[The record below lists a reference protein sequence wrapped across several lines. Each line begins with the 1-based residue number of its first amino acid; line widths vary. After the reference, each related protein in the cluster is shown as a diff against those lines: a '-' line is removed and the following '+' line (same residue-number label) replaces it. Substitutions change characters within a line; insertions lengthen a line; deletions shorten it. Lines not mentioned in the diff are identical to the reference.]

1 MAKRAARKTK
11 KKAAGRKTTK
21 KKKKKKRKP
30 RGGKVVAEVAEAY
43 GINVEQDPKDR
54 TLSPNEA
61 GKVLGV
67 TGEAVKQWIY
77 ARKLPAVKMSNG
89 YWRVRVGDLEGFIRK
104 RQEVSQ
110 RCVLLAGIDGA
121 SLKRRSQQL
130 ESLGHQVLVAEGL
143 ADALLKALDHYPSL
157 FVIDISN
164 WADGWVLADRVRSSR
179 NIRTTHIMFM
189 SSETLKEDQIN
200 KALELG
206 VQGCLSDKIEEDS
219 LRREVQKLLDNPK

>member
-1 MAKRAARKTK
+1 MAKKTSK
-11 KKAAGRKTTK
+11 KS
-21 KKKKKKRKP
+21 KKKKKRKP

-43 GINVEQDPKDR
+43 GIDVNQDPRDR

-77 ARKLPAVKMSNG
+77 ARKLPAVKLSNG
-89 YWRVRVGDLEGFIRK
+89 YWRVRVGDLESFIRK

-110 RCVLLAGIDGA
+110 RCVLLAGADG
-121 SLKRRSQQL
+121 SRLKKRSEQL
-130 ESLGHQVLVAEGL
+130 APLGHQVLVAEGL

-157 FVIDISN
+157 FVIDISG
-164 WADGWVLADRVRSSR
+164 WEDGWTLAQRIRDSR
-179 NIRTTHIMFM
+179 NIRTTHILFL
-189 SSETLKEDQIN
+189 SSATLKEEEIN

-206 VQGCLSDKIEEDS
+206 VQGCLAEDTEADS
-219 LRREVQKLLDNPK
+219 IRREVQKLLDNPR